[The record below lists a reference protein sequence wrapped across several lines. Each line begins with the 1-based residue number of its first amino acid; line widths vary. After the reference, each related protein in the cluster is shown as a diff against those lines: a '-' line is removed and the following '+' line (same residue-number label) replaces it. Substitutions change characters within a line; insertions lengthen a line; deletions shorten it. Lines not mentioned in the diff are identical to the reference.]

1 MLYKAN
7 DKYNANLSQSYT
19 VSDTTLYVDAVPD
32 NVPTIVVADYGGD
45 NETVFY
51 VTAKTSNSLTGVSRL
66 KGANVNLDN
75 TTTITCINNEEF
87 INQFISTGI
96 DPWYDESD
104 GATITFDIVNGKKQR
119 VTIADDRTINI
130 TGVTPGQPMLFRITQ
145 DGTGG
150 HTITWDGGLTLNWM
164 TDDAINETASAVTTY
179 LFVQTATD
187 TYDAY
192 KTGETQ

>member
-7 DKYNANLSQSYT
+7 DNYNSNLSQSYT
-19 VSDTTLYVDAVPD
+19 VGDTTLYVDAVPD
-32 NVPTIVVADYGGD
+32 NVPTIVVVGYGTD
-45 NETVFY
+45 DETVFY

-66 KGANVNLDN
+66 KGANVNIDN
-75 TTTITCINNEEF
+75 ATPITCINNEEY

-104 GATITFDIVNGKKQR
+104 GATIQFDIVNGKKQR
-119 VTIADDRTINI
+119 VTIADDRTLDI
-130 TGVTPGQPMLFRITQ
+130 TGVTPGQPFLMRIKQ
-145 DGTGG
+145 DGIGG
-150 HTITWDGGLTLNWM
+150 HAITWDAGLTLNWL
-164 TDDAINETASAVTTY
+164 TDDAINSAADAVTTY